1 MVTWAA
7 EQQTQPESIPEARAR
22 HQGRERPKIELA
34 FCTLHRMH
42 AACFEMHAACF
53 ERLSQLFCC
62 KRGFR
67 NHFVAGK
74 QIVSFRHHF
83 VAGKQLQQPVIFE
96 IWAAPGLAEI
106 ARMTSEA
113 LRARFSSE
121 RSPEFPGAAQLTNG
135 RFL

>member
-7 EQQTQPESIPEARAR
+7 EQQTQPESIPGARTR

-74 QIVSFRHHF
+74 QI
-83 VAGKQLQQPVIFE
+83 QQPVIFE

-106 ARMTSEA
+106 ARTTSEA

-121 RSPEFPGAAQLTNG
+121 RSPEFPGAA
-135 RFL
+135 